1 MAFDEHL
8 ISETIRA
15 AAVVTTA
22 VGIALLLIAGI
33 AELLRRRHAT
43 ARFVVL
49 ADRLVPS
56 ALHRSAIAV
65 LSVLAGVVSLTGGR
79 PAAADESIRDWLSPP
94 TTTVTSVHAAPASP
108 PSTSTSSPAPV
119 EPEPSPDVPSTI
131 ATRGDRTGRWVRDT
145 EPEGAAR
152 TDPTTPKR
160 AATPDDQLPATRTP
174 APTPTTAAPPNPEPA
189 PTPTPSASS
198 NPRRGPAEPTRTVAP
213 ATPTPAPTTAP
224 APLPDP
230 SRAYMVRP
238 GDCLWN
244 IAASQLPANATNA
257 AIDRAW
263 RAIYAANR
271 DAIGGDPNLI
281 HPGLALTLPTAP

>member
-108 PSTSTSSPAPV
+108 PSTSTSSPTPV

-152 TDPTTPKR
+152 TDPT
-160 AATPDDQLPATRTP
+160 
-174 APTPTTAAPPNPEPA
+174 TPTTAAPPNPEPA

>member
-94 TTTVTSVHAAPASP
+94 TTTVTSVHPAPAIP

-119 EPEPSPDVPSTI
+119 EPEPSPDVPTTT
-131 ATRGDRTGRWVRDT
+131 TRAARTGRWVRDT
-145 EPEGAAR
+145 EPEAAVR

-160 AATPDDQLPATRTP
+160 AATPDDQLPATTTTSLSP
-174 APTPTTAAPPNPEPA
+174 APPPTRPIARNPTRA
-189 PTPTPSASS
+189 
-198 NPRRGPAEPTRTVAP
+198 PAEPARTAVP
-213 ATPTPAPTTAP
+213 ATPIPVPTTTP

-257 AIDRAW
+257 TIDRAW

-281 HPGLALTLPTAP
+281 RPGLALTLPAAP